1 MYDSVNHSMVYRL
14 ITPLTPKN
22 DWHLS
27 SPYTITPKSNIKVM
41 TIIGNDHQLEKL
53 LIVKQILRIC
63 TLPNVERAVW
73 RIRILIMKF
82 GCEELISQYVS

>member
-53 LIVKQILRIC
+53 LIVKQILCIC
-63 TLPNVERAVW
+63 TLANVERAVW
-73 RIRILIMKF
+73 RICILIMKL
-82 GCEELISQYVS
+82 GCEGLI